1 MNEFVIEYNVLSK
14 CKGKAYSAS
23 ILNVLSDFNQDT
35 FDDMFS
41 HKQFEEYYL
50 EQNLD
55 GMRKNGQGVWY
66 DRAWVRSEKTPQE
79 FIKYLEDRL

>member
-1 MNEFVIEYNVLSK
+1 MNEFVVEYNILST
-14 CKGKAYSAS
+14 CKGKAYSATA
-23 ILNVLSDFNQDT
+23 IDVVEFGKDT
-35 FDDMFS
+35 FNDMFS

-50 EQNLD
+50 EQNLE
-55 GMRKNGQGVWY
+55 GMRKNGQSVWY